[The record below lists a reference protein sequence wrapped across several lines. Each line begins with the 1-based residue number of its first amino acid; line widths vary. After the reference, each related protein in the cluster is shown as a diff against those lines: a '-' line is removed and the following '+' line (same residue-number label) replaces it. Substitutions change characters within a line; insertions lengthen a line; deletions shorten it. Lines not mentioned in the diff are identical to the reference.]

1 MNAQIDRPILKYY
14 GGKFRIAD
22 WIISFFPEH
31 RVYTETFGG
40 AASILLKKKPS
51 KYEIYNDLNDEVVNL
66 FRVVRDPVTARKL
79 RHQLKLTPYS
89 RVEWLSCFDPSD
101 DPVEQARRTL
111 VKSLMSYSANTERKP
126 TGFRIHTKN
135 YHYLPQRW
143 HEYSDHLKLFTQRL
157 KDVAIDHRNAFDVML
172 DNDGPS
178 TLHYVDPPY
187 LTRADMRHG
196 YKHEMKTTIEH
207 SNLLHNLKKL
217 KGFVVLSGYG
227 HELYFDEL
235 KEWGQYSMKTL
246 TGASTPGKSHAQEIV
261 FLNPQAIAAKRQLE
275 LKLV

>member
-1 MNAQIDRPILKYY
+1 MTPQIDRPILKYY

-51 KYEIYNDLNDEVVNL
+51 KNEVYNDLNDEVVNL

-101 DPVEQARRTL
+101 DPIEQARRTL
-111 VKSLMSYSANTERKP
+111 VKSLMSYSANIERKP

-135 YHYLPQRW
+135 YDYLPQRW

-157 KDVAIDHRNAFDVML
+157 KDVAIDHRDALDVMRE
-172 DNDGPS
+172 NDGPS

-217 KGFVVLSGYG
+217 KGFVVLSGYA

-235 KEWGQYSMKTL
+235 REWGQYSMKTV
-246 TGASTPGKSHAQEIV
+246 TGASTAGKSHAQEIV
-261 FLNPQAIAAKRQLE
+261 FLNPQAVAANRQLE